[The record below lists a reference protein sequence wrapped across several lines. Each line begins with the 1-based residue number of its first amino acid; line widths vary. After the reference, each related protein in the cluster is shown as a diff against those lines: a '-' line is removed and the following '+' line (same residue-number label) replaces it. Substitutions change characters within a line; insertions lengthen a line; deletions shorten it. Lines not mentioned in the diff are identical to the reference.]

1 MGLKVIEAWRKSFL
15 RHLAKPGVSLE
26 SAARMTNVGMDKVY
40 TTRNRDPEFAQQ
52 IEDIQNA

>member
-15 RHLAKPGVSLE
+15 RHLSKPGVSLE
-26 SAARMTNVGMDKVY
+26 SAARMTNVGLDRIY
-40 TTRNRDPEFAQQ
+40 QTRTRDPEFAQQ